1 MGKQI
6 EKSGKTVDE
15 AIWNGVQEMGLSV
28 DEVNIEII
36 QRGSLGLLGIGAK
49 PAIVRLTEKS
59 HDDMLDIKSMFE
71 SKEERKGENHKQR
84 ENAPRQHKIEKER
97 PERIR
102 TEPVKAEKSSVQ
114 AELSNGFEEESIADA
129 VHNSNMETETEAEAA
144 PTVYTE
150 EAAANIPAAQ
160 FLSDLLVKMGVE
172 AKVLAAETEDSLKL
186 RIDTEAAGV
195 LIGHRGETLDALQYL
210 TLLVAN
216 RDRSHNEYTRV
227 SIDTQGYREKREEV
241 LVRLAKSKASTVRAS
256 GKPYKFEPM
265 SPYERRIIHST
276 LQGNSH
282 VTTHSEGTEPHR
294 YVIITS
300 THSRRPRRH
309 SREY

>member
-59 HDDMLDIKSMFE
+59 HDDMLDVKSMFE
-71 SKEERKGENHKQR
+71 SKEEKKSENHRRR
-84 ENAPRQHKIEKER
+84 ENAPRQHKGEKER

-102 TEPVKAEKSSVQ
+102 TEPEKAAKVSVQ
-114 AELSNGFEEESIADA
+114 TDISNGVEVENIAEA
-129 VHNSNMETETEAEAA
+129 VHGSDTETEAEAA
-144 PTVYTE
+144 TTVYTE

-172 AKVLAAETEDSLKL
+172 AKVLAAEAEDSLKL

-216 RDRSHNEYTRV
+216 RDRSHSEYTRV

-282 VTTHSEGTEPHR
+282 VTTHSEGMEPHR

-309 SREY
+309 NREY